1 MAGDRLVVATD
12 FAHEVVESVVNVDAG
27 LGGGLDEF
35 AAEGLGERSTLCD
48 TC

>member
-1 MAGDRLVVATD
+1 MAGDRLVIASD
-12 FAHEVVESVVNVDAG
+12 FADEVVESVVNVNAG

-35 AAEGLGERSTLCD
+35 ATEGLGERSTLCD